1 MLSLRCISGC
11 ISGLARARDEPLQ
24 GGVCRGASRPR
35 SPHGGRR
42 SAGRV
47 VLRLDALGGD
57 ATEAD
62 GLVPAQR
69 FGERRRCELTHCMPQ
84 RDELLS
90 VAALALGRQVGRAGR

>member
-1 MLSLRCISGC
+1 MHKLHATSMK
-11 ISGLARARDEPLQ
+11 ARAEFHY
-24 GGVCRGASRPR
+24 GAIAFMY
-35 SPHGGRR
+35 GM
-42 SAGRV
+42 
-47 VLRLDALGGD
+47 LMWM

-69 FGERRRCELTHCMPQ
+69 FGERRRCELTHRMPQ